1 MPKFFFAYYT
11 FLKSAYRLKVLL
23 NRIEIVIFQVPGELE
38 GRSRHDQAARASSL
52 SRNFVSA
59 KAAMMAGTQAARLRA
74 SGNHRSTSSDSL
86 AAR

>member
-59 KAAMMAGTQAARLRA
+59 KAAMMAGTQAASA
-74 SGNHRSTSSDSL
+74 SGNHGSSFKF
-86 AAR
+86 